1 MAKIINTN
9 NQEIKLLRENSDNSL
24 SMFKKMLSSLETI
37 ANKNDST
44 SASSSSKPLPNT
56 SADPSQPT
64 RDIKKGIIF
73 SLSLS
78 LDIDLKRYQEL
89 NCDQKIIPAHYIEN
103 NPSSRDPDVE
113 FDRYLVW
120 YWYQVPIPGIVI
132 CI

>member
-37 ANKNDST
+37 ANNNDST

-56 SADPSQPT
+56 PADPSQPT